1 MDNLEKLRVLLPHW
15 LEHNASHG
23 QEFGHWA
30 QLVKD
35 DNQEIAA
42 LLQRAAAS
50 LQAADAALRE
60 ALHRV
65 GGGMPGHGPHDRHHH
80 HNLPE

>member
-23 QEFGHWA
+23 QEFSHWA
-30 QLVKD
+30 QLVEG

-50 LQAADAALRE
+50 LQAADASLRE
-60 ALHRV
+60 ALHRA
-65 GGGMPGHGPHDRHHH
+65 GDGRPGHGPHDHHHH